1 MKYTEIDINIDIIW
15 KVNKNFPILW
25 LLWTCPYIY
34 IFYPYF
40 ILSYSTPGWRISSLI
55 PAPIT
60 PGSCSSKPIAV
71 GNLGPEWSDHGIPWE
86 NPWRIWEVP
95 PGTKK
100 RLGETQLDSMIWS
113 FWLYGCVWTWGI
125 TMDYCSCVLWPFNE
139 AWTIMDSY
147 GFCVQNLWSLGIPF
161 WWNFRH
167 IYQICRLQIL
177 ATASKPNFPRSWR
190 FFPWPGAAHLIHDVP
205 PVAVPC
211 NYGPWWLKRWEFW
224 ECNIMVF
231 AKDFLQAVSIHIVI

>member
-1 MKYTEIDINIDIIW
+1 MDMSI
-15 KVNKNFPILW
+15 
-25 LLWTCPYIY
+25 YIY
-34 IFYPYF
+34 SIHILFYH
-40 ILSYSTPGWRISSLI
+40 ILLQDDGYHRWFLHRSRQGAA
-55 PAPIT
+55 APSRLQWGT
-60 PGSCSSKPIAV
+60 WDPSD
-71 GNLGPEWSDHGIPWE
+71 GPEWSDHGIPWE